1 MSYKLLVVDD
11 EKDIVKLLKDFF
23 EIQGYLVYTA
33 YNGMDALEQMAKHP
47 DLILLDIN
55 MPKLDGMEVCKRIR
69 NFVSCPIIF
78 LTAKVEEKDRIN
90 GLLVGG
96 DDYVVKP
103 FSLEE
108 LGARIKAH
116 LRREERIGHKE
127 TIHFNGELAIQ
138 YTKRKL
144 YYDDNEITLTKTEF
158 DIVEFLSLHRGQIF
172 SKESI
177 YEHLWGFEKEG
188 DSNIITEHIRRIRTK
203 LATVSEHLY
212 IETVWGIGYK
222 WIG

>member
-1 MSYKLLVVDD
+1 MSYKILVVDD
-11 EKDIVKLLKDFF
+11 EKDIVKLLKDFL

-33 YNGMDALEQMAKHP
+33 FNGLEALDQIGRNP

-69 NFVSCPIIF
+69 NFVSCPILF
-78 LTAKVEEKDRIN
+78 LTAKVEEQDRIN

-96 DDYVVKP
+96 DDYIVKP

-116 LRREERIGHKE
+116 LRREERKGYKE
-127 TIHFNGELAIQ
+127 TVNFNGELVIQ
-138 YTKRKL
+138 YTDRKV
-144 YYDDNEITLTKTEF
+144 YYRENEIILTKTEF
-158 DIVEFLSLHRGQIF
+158 DIVEFLSLHKGQIF
-172 SKESI
+172 SKEKI
-177 YEHLWGFEKEG
+177 YEHLWGYEKDG

-203 LATVSEHLY
+203 FTNVSESSY